1 MESCRRATI
10 EGPEGFEEVMKQL
23 EQTLQ
28 GAQKGIE
35 GAQAGDMTAFDTA
48 WQLENA
54 GVEESERQLKRRLL

>member
-1 MESCRRATI
+1 
-10 EGPEGFEEVMKQL
+10 MKQL